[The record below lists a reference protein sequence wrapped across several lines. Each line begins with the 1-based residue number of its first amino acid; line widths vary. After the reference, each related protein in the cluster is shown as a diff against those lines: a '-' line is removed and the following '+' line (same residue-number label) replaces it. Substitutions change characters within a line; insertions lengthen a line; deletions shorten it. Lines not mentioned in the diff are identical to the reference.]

1 MRSCYLL
8 AIFSPKI
15 ANTPRKKVFFYIILY
30 YSVLFYITFL
40 EDKPAQKRIFMRNIM
55 LAFDIARFVPKEV
68 RTAITHEKD
77 KK

>member
-1 MRSCYLL
+1 M
-8 AIFSPKI
+8 
-15 ANTPRKKVFFYIILY
+15 

-68 RTAITHEKD
+68 RTAITHEKN